1 MEDNA
6 YVEEVPGVEAI
17 AVQGDGSITH
27 EQVDE
32 LRYELLGV
40 LMGSIDVVAPRDD
53 EGEVEGARVGLG
65 NELGAGFGGGVG
77 VGGL

>member
-1 MEDNA
+1 M
-6 YVEEVPGVEAI
+6 
-17 AVQGDGSITH
+17 QGDGLITH

-40 LMGSIDVVAPRDD
+40 LMGSIDVVAPCDD
-53 EGEVEGARVGLG
+53 KGEVEGARVGLG
-65 NELGAGFGGGVG
+65 NELGASFGGGVG